1 MRRQFLGRSRSGIE
15 DKVMMRLRIKDD
27 ESERDEIEDKG

>member
-15 DKVMMRLRIKDD
+15 DKGMMRLRIKDD